1 MLFRYGIEDVCYGPS
16 SLNSSEGGDSGKECG
31 NKKVITESNEHDDVI
46 GISETE
52 YVSDISI
59 QNLINDAIQFVEL
72 HPDLTRESDYCCQCF
87 IYSSSFVEI

>member
-16 SLNSSEGGDSGKECG
+16 SLNSSEGGDSGKECI
-31 NKKVITESNEHDDVI
+31 NKKVKTESNEHNDEM

-52 YVSDISI
+52 YVPDISI

-72 HPDLTRESDYCCQCF
+72 HPDLTKESDYCCRCV